1 MRDGWADGVD
11 PLRVEGHV
19 SSIVGLGIRATMPSV
34 LLGVVVEIVMQSGER
49 LRAEVVGFDRNEARL
64 LPLGDPRGVGLGDTV
79 VSTGERLSVTVSNAL
94 LGRVVDGL
102 GVPIDGGPAIEGERR
117 ALSGEPPLALD
128 RPRIAKP
135 FVTGVRA
142 IDGLA
147 TLGEGQR
154 VGLFAGSGVGK
165 SSLLAQ
171 IARNAHADVFVVGL
185 VGERG
190 REVREF
196 VEDALGK
203 DGLARGVVVAATSDA
218 PPIVRVRAAE
228 TAMAIAEHFRDEGK
242 LVVLLLD
249 SLSRFARAGREVA
262 LAAGEASSARGVPPS
277 VLAMLPALL
286 ERAGTSKRGTITAIF
301 SVLAEADDLDEPIAD
316 EARGIL
322 DGHLVLGR
330 AIAERGRFPAI
341 DVVRSLS
348 RLMPSIATPEHHALA
363 TAFRAMERLYEEKR
377 DLVALGAYK
386 RGSDAE
392 LDRAIAKRA
401 DFEAFLRQDRNLR
414 CTLDETLAG
423 LRRALV

>member
-1 MRDGWADGVD
+1 MRDGWARGVD
-11 PLRVEGHV
+11 PLRVEGRV
-19 SSIVGLGIRATMPSV
+19 SAIVGLGIRATMPSV
-34 LLGVVVEIVMQSGER
+34 LLGVVVEIVTHDGGR
-49 LRAEVVGFDRNEARL
+49 LRAEVVGFDGNEARL
-64 LPLGDPRGVGLGDTV
+64 LPLGDARGVGLGDAV
-79 VSTGERLSVTVSNAL
+79 VSTGEPLSVSVSNAL

-102 GVPIDGGPAIEGERR
+102 GVPIDGGPAVEGRRR
-117 ALSGEPPLALD
+117 ALSGEPPLALE

-171 IARNAHADVFVVGL
+171 IARNADADVFVVAL

-196 VEDALGK
+196 LEDALGK
-203 DGLARGVVVAATSDA
+203 DGLARGVVVVATSDA
-218 PPIVRVRAAE
+218 PPLVRVRAAE
-228 TAMAIAEHFRDEGK
+228 TAMAVAEYFRDEGK
-242 LVVLLLD
+242 HVVLLLD

-262 LAAGEASSARGVPPS
+262 LAAGESNSARGIPPS

-286 ERAGTSKRGTITAIF
+286 ERAGTSTRGAITAIF
-301 SVLAEADDLDEPIAD
+301 SVLAEADDLDEPVAD
-316 EARGIL
+316 EARSLL

-348 RLMPSIATPEHHALA
+348 RLMPSITTREHQALA
-363 TAFRAMERLYEEKR
+363 VAFRAMERLYDEKR
-377 DLVALGAYK
+377 DLVTLGAYK

-401 DFEAFLRQDRNLR
+401 DFEAFLGQGRDESGA
-414 CTLDETLAG
+414 LDETLDG
-423 LRRALV
+423 LRRALS